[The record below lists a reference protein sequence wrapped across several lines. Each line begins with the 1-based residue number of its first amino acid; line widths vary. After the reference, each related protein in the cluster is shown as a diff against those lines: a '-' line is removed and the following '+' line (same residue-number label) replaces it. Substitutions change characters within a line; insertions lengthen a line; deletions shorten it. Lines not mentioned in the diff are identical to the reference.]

1 MSSKSSPATPLSYR
15 GQARVSE
22 LPPCQCPVCGSPAGT
37 LHQAREMM
45 LGTRDVFPYWECAEC
60 GCVSLAVL
68 PVDVGVYYPRDY
80 YSLQERRPSRLR
92 ALRDRVYLSPLGCL
106 VNWRRRTDLDAIRR
120 SKLSRSQT
128 LLDVGCGGGTL
139 LADLRELGY
148 NARGVD
154 PFVSAD
160 VYDRFGLR
168 VERKT
173 LAEVSESY
181 DVVLFRHSL
190 EHMPIGTLALAR
202 ERVKPG
208 GVCVV
213 CIPVVGWAWQNY
225 GTDWSQ
231 LDAPRHLFL
240 HSRRSLEI
248 LAAKS
253 GFRVENVVFDSNE
266 FQFWASESYRRDIPL
281 SQATRPSTT
290 ETRAMRR
297 SAAALN
303 KRGNGDTAQFYLR
316 TVEQAESLA

>member
-1 MSSKSSPATPLSYR
+1 MCRQTSPEMLSYYGGR
-15 GQARVSE
+15 DPLGG
-22 LPPCQCPVCGSPAGT
+22 LPPCQCPVCGSPAGA

-45 LGTRDVFPYWECAEC
+45 LGTRDVFPYWECVEC
-60 GCVSLAVL
+60 GCLSLAA
-68 PVDVGVYYPRDY
+68 PPADMDAYYPRDY
-80 YSLQERRPSRLR
+80 YSLQTRSVSHLR
-92 ALRDRVYLSPLGCL
+92 ALRDFLYLSPAGFL

-120 SKLSRSQT
+120 AHLNRRQT
-128 LLDVGCGGGTL
+128 LLDVGCGGGSL

-148 NARGVD
+148 KAHGID

-173 LAEVSESY
+173 LAEVTESY

-190 EHMPIGTLALAR
+190 EHMPIDTLALAR

-240 HSRRSLEI
+240 HSRKSFEM

-253 GFRVENVVFDSNE
+253 GFRVENVIFDSNE
-266 FQFWASESYRRDIPL
+266 FQFWASESYRSDVPL
-281 SQATRPSTT
+281 SRAVRPSPAQIRT
-290 ETRAMRR
+290 MRR

-303 KRGNGDTAQFYLR
+303 RRGQGDTAQFYLR
-316 TVEQAESLA
+316 PVGRA